1 RRPCH
6 NHPVRV
12 VATAGH
18 VDHGKSSLVLALTG
32 TDPDRWPEEKT
43 RGLTI
48 DLGFAFTTLP
58 SGQELGFVDVPGHVR
73 FLKNMLAGVGAVEA
87 AILVVAATEGWMPQS
102 EEHLRIL
109 DLLGISHGLAVI
121 SKADLV
127 DDDLL
132 ELARLEVEERLAQA
146 DSFTP
151 TDVLAVDSRSGRG
164 LEELRVALDAM
175 LASAPLATDRGRPR
189 LWVDRVFAA
198 KGAGTVVTGTMAG
211 GTLPLDAEVVVLPG
225 RKRAR
230 VRHIESHHEELAEAG
245 PGRRV
250 ALNLAGIDHTEL
262 TRGSALVL
270 PDHWAVTQV
279 VDAAL
284 TALPDVDLRQGMYK
298 AYIGSGEHDVRLRL
312 IRSTSE
318 SANDGLF
325 GRLRLDVPLPLQP
338 GDRIVLRDSGSQT
351 TVGGAEVLDVSP
363 VGRAR
368 LAGDRLPLPA
378 GRRILAGRPWL
389 RPGDIGPL
397 AGVGPDEAKHLA
409 EELVRSGVARPAG
422 EHLVATETLDELRR
436 RALELVADYHR
447 RQPLEPGF
455 DLPALAAGLGLDAAR
470 ARAALEGTEGLV
482 VEQGRARL
490 ASHRGRVAGE
500 PEAQRLLAALDAVPF
515 SPPAPAEV
523 GGSPEI
529 VRGLL
534 REGLLVDLDGT
545 IFTATAVE
553 KARQVVREGFERHG
567 SLTVSQA
574 RDLLG
579 SSRKYVLA
587 ILAHFDAEGVTRR
600 RGDERFPGPRLGN

>member
-1 RRPCH
+1 M
-6 NHPVRV
+6 RV

-58 SGQELGFVDVPGHVR
+58 SGQELGFVDAPGHVR

-132 ELARLEVEERLAQA
+132 GLARLEVEERLAEA
-146 DSFTP
+146 ASFTP
-151 TDVLAVDSRSGRG
+151 TEVLAVDSRSGRG
-164 LEELRVALDAM
+164 LPELRLALDAM
-175 LASAPLATDRGRPR
+175 LASAPLAADRGRPR

-230 VRHIESHHEELAEAG
+230 VRKIESHHTELAEAG

-250 ALNLAGIDHTEL
+250 ALNLAGVDHSEL
-262 TRGSALVL
+262 ARGSALVL
-270 PDHWAVTQV
+270 PDHWAATAV

-284 TALPDVDLRQGMYK
+284 TALPDAELRQGAYK

-312 IRSTSE
+312 ITSGRG
-318 SANDGLF
+318 AAGGPAPLY
-325 GRLRLDVPLPLQP
+325 GRLRLDTPLPLQP

-368 LAGDRLPLPA
+368 LAAGRLPLAVGP
-378 GRRILAGRPWL
+378 RILAGRPWL
-389 RPGDIGPL
+389 RPSEIGPL
-397 AGVGPDEAKHLA
+397 AGVGPGEAKQLA
-409 EELVRSGVARPAG
+409 EDLVRSGAARPAG
-422 EHLVATETLDELRR
+422 EHLVAAETLGDVRR
-436 RALELVADYHR
+436 RALELTAEHHR
-447 RQPLEPGF
+447 RHPLEPGF
-455 DLPALAAGLGLDAAR
+455 DLPALAAALGLDAAR

-490 ASHRGRVAGE
+490 ASHQGRVAGE

-515 SPPAPAEV
+515 APPAPAEV

-534 REGLLVDLDGT
+534 REGLLLDLDGT
-545 IFTATAVE
+545 IFTAAAVE
-553 KARQVVREGFERHG
+553 KARLVVREGLERHG

-587 ILAHFDAEGVTRR
+587 ILAHFDAEGITRR
-600 RGDERFPGPRLGN
+600 RGDERFPGPRLGA

>member
-1 RRPCH
+1 M
-6 NHPVRV
+6 RV

-109 DLLGISHGLAVI
+109 DLLGISHGLVVI

-127 DDDLL
+127 DGDLL
-132 ELARLEVEERLAQA
+132 ELARLEVEERLEAA
-146 DSFTP
+146 ASFAP
-151 TDVLAVDSRSGRG
+151 TEVLAVDSRSGRG
-164 LEELRVALDAM
+164 LPELRVALDAM
-175 LASAPLATDRGRPR
+175 LASAPLAADRGRPR

-211 GTLPLDAEVVVLPG
+211 GTLPLDAEVVILPG
-225 RKRAR
+225 RRRAR
-230 VRHIESHHEELAEAG
+230 VRHIESHHDELAEAG

-250 ALNLAGIDHTEL
+250 ALNLAGVDHTDL
-262 TRGSALVL
+262 ARGSALVL
-270 PDHWAVTQV
+270 PDQWSVTSV
-279 VDAAL
+279 LDAAL
-284 TALPDVDLRQGMYK
+284 TALPDVDLRQGIYK

-312 IRSTSE
+312 IPGGRE
-318 SANDGLF
+318 GDAGNDGVY

-338 GDRIVLRDSGSQT
+338 GDRIVLRDSGSQL
-351 TVGGAEVLDVSP
+351 TVGGAEVLDVGP

-368 LAGDRLPLPA
+368 LAAGRLPLAVGP
-378 GRRILAGRPWL
+378 RILAGRPWL
-389 RPGDIGPL
+389 RPADIGPL
-397 AGVGPDEAKHLA
+397 AGVGPDDAKQLA
-409 EELVRSGVARPAG
+409 EDLVRSGAARPAG
-422 EHLVATETLDELRR
+422 EHLVATETLAEIRR
-436 RALELVADYHR
+436 RALELTAEHHR
-447 RQPLEPGF
+447 LHPLEPGF
-455 DLPALAAGLGLDAAR
+455 DLPALAAALGLDAVR
-470 ARAALEGTEGLV
+470 ARAALDGTEGLV

-534 REGLLVDLDGT
+534 REGLLLDLDGT
-545 IFTATAVE
+545 IFTAAAVE
-553 KARQVVREGFERHG
+553 KARQIVRQGLERHG
-567 SLTVSQA
+567 SLTVSQV

-587 ILAHFDAEGVTRR
+587 VLARFDAEGVTRR
-600 RGDERFPGPRLGN
+600 RGDERFPGPRLSA

>member
-1 RRPCH
+1 
-6 NHPVRV
+6 VRV

-58 SGQELGFVDVPGHVR
+58 SGQALGFVDVPGHVR

-109 DLLGISHGLAVI
+109 DLLGISHGLVVI

-132 ELARLEVEERLAQA
+132 ELARLEIDERLEAA
-146 DSFTP
+146 ASFAP
-151 TDVLAVDSRSGRG
+151 ADVLAVDSRSGRG
-164 LEELRVALDAM
+164 LPELRTALDAM
-175 LASAPLATDRGRPR
+175 LASAPLAADRGRPR

-211 GTLPLDAEVVVLPG
+211 GHLPLDAEVLVLPG

-230 VRHIESHHEELAEAG
+230 VRKIESHHAELDEAG

-250 ALNLAGIDHTEL
+250 ALNLAGVDHTEL
-262 TRGSALVL
+262 ARGSALVL
-270 PDHWAVTQV
+270 ADQWAPTAV

-284 TALPDVDLRQGMYK
+284 TALPDADLRQGTYK

-312 IRSTSE
+312 I
-318 SANDGLF
+318 AAGHDGPMYA
-325 GRLRLDVPLPLQP
+325 RLRLDTPLPLQP
-338 GDRIVLRDSGSQT
+338 GDRLVLRDSGSQA
-351 TVGGAEVLDVSP
+351 TVGGAEVLDVAP

-368 LAGDRLPLPA
+368 LAAARLPLGP
-378 GRRILAGRPWL
+378 GPRILAGRPWL
-389 RPGDIGPL
+389 RPAELAPL
-397 AGVGPDEAKHLA
+397 AGVSPAEAKQLA
-409 EELVRSGVARPAG
+409 EELVRSGAARPAG
-422 EHLVATETLDELRR
+422 EHLVASETLAETRR
-436 RALELVADYHR
+436 RALDLVGQHHR
-447 RQPLEPGF
+447 AQPLEPGF
-455 DLPALAAGLGLDAAR
+455 DLPALAGALGLDPPR

-515 SPPAPAEV
+515 APPAPAEV

-534 REGLLVDLDGT
+534 REGLLLDLDGA
-545 IFTATAVE
+545 IFTVAAVE
-553 KARQVVREGFERHG
+553 KARQVVRQGLEREG

-600 RGDERFPGPRLGN
+600 RGDERFPGPRL

>member
-1 RRPCH
+1 M
-6 NHPVRV
+6 RV

-132 ELARLEVEERLAQA
+132 GLARLEVEERLAEA
-146 DSFTP
+146 ASFTP
-151 TDVLAVDSRSGRG
+151 TEVLAVDSRSGRG
-164 LEELRVALDAM
+164 LPELRLALDAM
-175 LASAPLATDRGRPR
+175 LASAPLAADRGRPR

-230 VRHIESHHEELAEAG
+230 VRKIESHHTELAEAG

-250 ALNLAGIDHTEL
+250 ALNLAGVDHSEL
-262 TRGSALVL
+262 ARGSALVL
-270 PDHWAVTQV
+270 PDHWAATAV

-284 TALPDVDLRQGMYK
+284 TALPDAELRQGAYK

-312 IRSTSE
+312 ITSGRG
-318 SANDGLF
+318 AAGGPAPLY
-325 GRLRLDVPLPLQP
+325 GRLRLDTPLPLQP

-368 LAGDRLPLPA
+368 LAAGRLPLAVGP
-378 GRRILAGRPWL
+378 RILAGRPWL
-389 RPGDIGPL
+389 RPSEIGPL
-397 AGVGPDEAKHLA
+397 AGVGPGEAKQLA
-409 EELVRSGVARPAG
+409 EDLVRSGAARPAG
-422 EHLVATETLDELRR
+422 EHLVAAETLGDVRR
-436 RALELVADYHR
+436 RALELTAEHHR
-447 RQPLEPGF
+447 RHPLEPGF
-455 DLPALAAGLGLDAAR
+455 DLPALAAALGLDAAR

-490 ASHRGRVAGE
+490 ASHQGRVAGE

-515 SPPAPAEV
+515 APPAPAEV

-534 REGLLVDLDGT
+534 REGLLLDLDGT
-545 IFTATAVE
+545 IFTAAAVE
-553 KARQVVREGFERHG
+553 KARLVVREGLERHG

-587 ILAHFDAEGVTRR
+587 ILAHFDAEGITRR
-600 RGDERFPGPRLGN
+600 RGDERFPGPRLGA